1 MTNYFTL
8 LELPE
13 QFALAD
19 SDLRQHYFAL
29 QRKYHPD
36 NAKDNSERLRFI
48 QLSADINAAY
58 NTLKNP
64 HLRLYY
70 LLKLQGVDLLAE
82 NNNLNPPAHILLE
95 VMELREEAMEAK
107 DKVAFIS
114 KLDTLEESLIS
125 QATHMLDAGE
135 LNHATNAALR
145 LRYIHKIKED
155 FVSH

>member
-13 QFALAD
+13 QFSLAD
-19 SDLRQHYFAL
+19 SDLRRNYFSA

-36 NAKDNSERLRFI
+36 NAKNDSERLRFI
-48 QLSADINAAY
+48 QISADINAAY

-82 NNNLNPPAHILLE
+82 NNNVNPPTHILLE
-95 VMELREEAMEAK
+95 AMELREEATEAQ
-107 DKVAFIS
+107 DKVAFIN
-114 KLDTLEESLIS
+114 KLETLEQSLIS
-125 QATHMLDAGE
+125 QATHMLEAGE

-155 FVSH
+155 FV